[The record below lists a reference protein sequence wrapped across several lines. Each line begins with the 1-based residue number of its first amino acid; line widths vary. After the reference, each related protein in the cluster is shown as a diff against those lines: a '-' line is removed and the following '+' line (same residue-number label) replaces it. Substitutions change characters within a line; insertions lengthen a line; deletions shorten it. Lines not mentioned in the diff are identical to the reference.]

1 MVWRRLQEG
10 IHGPSTPRSCTSDE
24 RLPPP
29 LKIVSDPACCVVLCP
44 GFGHMKH
51 RVQQGV
57 KEGHQWYPQHFDN
70 GIVSLIAIEQLLVLG
85 GHGGRDLGCGW
96 CPWASF

>member
-1 MVWRRLQEG
+1 
-10 IHGPSTPRSCTSDE
+10 
-24 RLPPP
+24 
-29 LKIVSDPACCVVLCP
+29 
-44 GFGHMKH
+44 MKH